1 MGKDLGISIEEKVHR
16 IKAYLDETLTP
27 EEEAEF
33 RRWLSASVAN
43 RVLLDRIRDERI
55 LLNKI
60 RFSLKNNKGKGWG
73 NIQKKIRKRPNV
85 FVRFMRYAAVLVA
98 IVLVSVTVYQ
108 VVDYPKEDD
117 DKLFV
122 QEYPMPVKGGYK
134 AYLELTT
141 GERLVLDTLN
151 KVIARVEGAMIKT
164 ENAGTV
170 IIDGQKTD
178 SVMEK
183 SEYNRLVI
191 PRGGEYKIVLADG
204 SQVWINSQSVLEFP
218 AYFVKGERRVRLKG
232 EAYFEV
238 AKNQSKPFIVQC
250 RDYAVKVLGTS
261 FNVNS
266 YEDDKTSKTTLATG
280 KVEINMGGKLTTLK
294 PGHQAIIKDGKVS
307 VEEVDVEVY
316 TTWMYENFRFKSES
330 VQEIMTKLSRWY
342 AVDVFYMNES
352 VKNYHFTGYLP
363 RYAKITDVLEL
374 LSLTTNIKFDVKG
387 RTVTVMEKL

>member
-1 MGKDLGISIEEKVHR
+1 MEKDLGISIEEKVHR

-60 RFSLKNNKGKGWG
+60 RFAERNDKGKGWG

-98 IVLVSVTVYQ
+98 IVLVSVAVYQ
-108 VVDYPKEDD
+108 VVDYQEEDD

-122 QEYPMPVKGGYK
+122 QEHPMPVKGGYK

-151 KVIARVEGAMIKT
+151 KVTARVEGAMIKT

-178 SVMEK
+178 SVMEE

-238 AKNQSKPFIVQC
+238 SKDVEKPFIVEVGNKEI
-250 RDYAVKVLGTS
+250 RVLGTS
-261 FNVNS
+261 FNVND
-266 YEDDKTSKTTLATG
+266 YDGKFVTTLVTG
-280 KVEINMGGKLTTLK
+280 TVQVSANDKDYILTPSMQVRIEGKEVCVK
-294 PGHQAIIKDGKVS
+294 
-307 VEEVDVEVY
+307 EVDVNEFTAWKDGVFIFKKQKLREV
-316 TTWMYENFRFKSES
+316 MD
-330 VQEIMTKLSRWY
+330 ILSRWY
-342 AVDVFYMNES
+342 DVDVFYQNLELQ
-352 VKNYHFTGYLP
+352 NLHFTGTIQRHSEISGVL
-363 RYAKITDVLEL
+363 KFLEKTDMV
-374 LSLTTNIKFDVKG
+374 KFTLNGKTLIVSK
-387 RTVTVMEKL
+387 